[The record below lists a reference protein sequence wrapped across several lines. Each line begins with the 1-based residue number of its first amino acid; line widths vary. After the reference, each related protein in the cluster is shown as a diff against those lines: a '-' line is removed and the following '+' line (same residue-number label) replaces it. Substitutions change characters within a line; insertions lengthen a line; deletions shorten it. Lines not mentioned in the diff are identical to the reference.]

1 MMREHYFLPP
11 DAGGRQWCK
20 WCGAKFHVQMD
31 ATCLERPGQSG
42 SGMMP
47 EPQRRIPACED
58 DSIAA
63 RIAELRKLREEAW
76 NTADEPSPPAP
87 DPIYGD
93 CCG

>member
-1 MMREHYFLPP
+1 
-11 DAGGRQWCK
+11 
-20 WCGAKFHVQMD
+20 
-31 ATCLERPGQSG
+31 
-42 SGMMP
+42 MMP